1 MSLALNTNLKI
12 NFNEFII
19 LLLSLTYAGISS
31 NIFFGVRLVDCLL
44 MLFLIA
50 KPNKK
55 IDWGIISILTL
66 WFISI
71 LASTTIGI
79 IKNNP
84 FISSDFRF
92 FLVFAL
98 AGYLGYSIGKN
109 SSINADRLFYRLM
122 ALTVI
127 IYCLI
132 PFLDFLRFFYIPE
145 SFQKDEHV
153 NTVFGPSTILINYL
167 FIYLVLIEKKRRLS
181 FYISYL
187 IFGLIIYNFRIS
199 RTDLALIII
208 FLIWSLLYRYGDR
221 IKLKHIVIVFV
232 SCIVGVISFYIIDNE
247 RIQGILNP
255 GKDSSFIYR
264 ILSNNAFMEQF
275 WDSSIVINTFGYG
288 MGSTITLH
296 VSEWIGLITFT
307 ILDNGPLTVLMK
319 SGLFGLLIFIVIILY
334 PLKGF
339 NIKRKL
345 ILIFPILLSMALFS
359 HIIYNLL
366 YIFSFYFVCYQL
378 KSINKSC
385 LQKTIK

>member
-12 NFNEFII
+12 NFNEFIL

-31 NIFFGVRLVDCLL
+31 DIFYGVRLVDCLL
-44 MLFLIA
+44 ILFLIA

-55 IDWGIISILTL
+55 IDWGIISILIL

-71 LASTTIGI
+71 LASTTVGI
-79 IKNNP
+79 IKHNP

-92 FLVFAL
+92 FVVFAL

-109 SSINADRLFYRLM
+109 SSLNADRLFYRLM
-122 ALTVI
+122 VLTII

-167 FIYLVLIEKKRRLS
+167 FIYLVLIDKKRRLT

-187 IFGLIIYNFRIS
+187 IFGLIIYSFRIS
-199 RTDLALIII
+199 RTDLALIVI

-232 SCIVGVISFYIIDNE
+232 ACIIGIFSFYIIDNE
-247 RIQGILNP
+247 RIHGILNP

-264 ILSNNAFMEQF
+264 ILSNNSFIEQF

-319 SGLFGLLIFIVIILY
+319 SGLFGLLIFVIIILY

-345 ILIFPILLSMALFS
+345 ILVFPILLSMALFS

-378 KSINKSC
+378 KSLNKSC
-385 LQKTIK
+385 